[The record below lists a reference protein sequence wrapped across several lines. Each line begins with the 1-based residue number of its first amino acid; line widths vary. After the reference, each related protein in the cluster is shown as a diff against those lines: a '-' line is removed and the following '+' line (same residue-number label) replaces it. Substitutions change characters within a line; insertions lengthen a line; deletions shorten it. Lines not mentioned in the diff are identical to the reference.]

1 MGRVGAFL
9 LWLFW
14 SILLL
19 LLLPLVPVIKAIFDF
34 LRSRLWVMLTFLV
47 VGATIIAGFLL
58 LRWIEAP
65 LGTTGQV
72 YPLVIRPNDSGSDL
86 RRSLT
91 EAGLPT
97 NRRLYNYFMDFA
109 GADRQLQPGKYQV
122 PGGLSH
128 RQLANFFRHTA
139 PELTRVTIRE
149 GLTVRQITPLLSR
162 GIPTDSAGLVSLLRD
177 AEFRRSLGIEAP
189 SFEGFLFPETY
200 SFYPYQ
206 APREVIGEMVA
217 MFRRS
222 FTTGM
227 AQRREQ
233 IKMSL
238 LEVVTLA
245 SMIEAEAADGAERA
259 LISSVFHNRLRKG
272 MKLQCD
278 PTVIYALGGLD
289 RPLLRAD
296 LTIDSPY
303 NTYLYY
309 GLPPG
314 PIGAPGL
321 ASLEAALYPAETDY
335 YYFVATGDG
344 RHIFTSTL
352 SQHNNAVSRAK
363 RLQRQRR

>member
-1 MGRVGAFL
+1 MGKVGAFL
-9 LWLFW
+9 LWLLW
-14 SILLL
+14 SLLL
-19 LLLPLVPVIKAIFDF
+19 VLLLPLVPVIRAVFAF
-34 LRSRLWVMLTFLV
+34 LRSRLWIKLTLIIV
-47 VGATIIAGFLL
+47 VAAIIAGLIFT
-58 LRWIEAP
+58 RWIEAP
-65 LGTTGQV
+65 VGTKGQV

-86 RRSLT
+86 RRSLA

-109 GADRQLQPGKYQV
+109 GADRQLQPGKYRV

-149 GLTVRQITPLLSR
+149 GLTLREIAPLLSR
-162 GIPTDSAGLVSLLRD
+162 GIPTDSTELVSLLRD
-177 AEFRRSLGIEAP
+177 ADFRRSLGIEAP

-206 APREVIGEMVA
+206 EPREVIEEMVA

-222 FTTGM
+222 FSTEM
-227 AQRREQ
+227 ERRRNQ
-233 IKMSL
+233 LKMSL
-238 LEVVTLA
+238 LEAVTLA

-278 PTVIYALGGLD
+278 PTVIYALGGLE

-296 LTIDSPY
+296 LDIDSPY

-321 ASLEAALYPAETDY
+321 ASLEAALNPAETDY